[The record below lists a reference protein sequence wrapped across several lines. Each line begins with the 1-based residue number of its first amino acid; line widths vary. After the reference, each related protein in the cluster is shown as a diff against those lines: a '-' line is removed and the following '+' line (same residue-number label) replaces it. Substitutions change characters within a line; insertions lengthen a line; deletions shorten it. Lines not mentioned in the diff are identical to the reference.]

1 MSSQQTIL
9 FIFTSADKL
18 LNGAP
23 TGWYVPEAA
32 HPYYAL
38 KPHFNIDSASTKGG
52 AAPVDQS
59 SVENFKDDESV
70 KFMNSD
76 AEAKK
81 LYTETKKIS
90 EVDAKDY
97 AAIFVIGGHGPMID
111 LAEDKAF
118 AKLVGDFYAA
128 KKPVSAVCHGP
139 AALVSSKTP
148 SGDSILKGA
157 EVTGFSNA
165 EEAQTPYNDFVNIL
179 PFSLEDRLSELS
191 GGKYT
196 KAKEDW
202 GVKVVW
208 DQGILTGQ
216 NPASAKALGEKL
228 AEILQKA

>member
-1 MSSQQTIL
+1 VLTVS
-9 FIFTSADKL
+9 
-18 LNGAP
+18 
-23 TGWYVPEAA
+23 
-32 HPYYAL
+32 YYAL

-118 AKLVGDFYAA
+118 AKLVGD
-128 KKPVSAVCHGP
+128 VSC
-139 AALVSSKTP
+139 L
-148 SGDSILKGA
+148 
-157 EVTGFSNA
+157 
-165 EEAQTPYNDFVNIL
+165 
-179 PFSLEDRLSELS
+179 SLFAHAR
-191 GGKYT
+191 Y
-196 KAKEDW
+196 
-202 GVKVVW
+202 
-208 DQGILTGQ
+208 
-216 NPASAKALGEKL
+216 
-228 AEILQKA
+228 